1 METTYQLA
9 RTRVKTNA
17 HRINQFEYL
26 FYEELVNMRT
36 KRYQLML
43 NMYAEVQVCVTF
55 FYKKKYIFYIK
66 CVTDLADRAF
76 TYNWSYI
83 SFC

>member
-1 METTYQLA
+1 MCLLPASFIYYQVAPVETTFQLA

-17 HRINQFEYL
+17 HRINQFEYP

-43 NMYAEVQVCVTF
+43 NMYAEVQVGLKV
-55 FYKKKYIFYIK
+55 I
-66 CVTDLADRAF
+66 
-76 TYNWSYI
+76 
-83 SFC
+83 